1 MIRQYPMNLQLF
13 AEEKTEKATPK
24 RRKDAREKGQV
35 LKSMELN
42 TTFILLS
49 AFLGIKFTG
58 PAAVKELERFL
69 ILFLDGTR
77 IPHDVITISLTREL
91 MIDAALSFGTV
102 MVPFCLIVL
111 LAGLA
116 INYVQV
122 GFLFSS
128 KAMGFK
134 FNRLNLLEGLKRMV
148 SSKSFVQ
155 LLKAIIKTAIIG
167 YTVYKEFMKSLASIP
182 GLMGNDLLT
191 GISYIIEG
199 IFNIAFNACIAF
211 AILSVLDYL
220 YQWWEHE
227 KELRMSKQEIK
238 DEYKQM
244 EGDPQLKGK
253 IREKQRQI
261 AMSRMMQQVPKADVV
276 ITNPTHFAVALLYE
290 EADEKAPVVVA
301 KGQDYMA
308 LRIRKIAREHNV
320 HIVENR
326 PLARSLYQSTEVG
339 KEIPL
344 EMYKAV
350 AEILAYVYRMK
361 KNL

>member
-1 MIRQYPMNLQLF
+1 MNLQLF

-24 RRKDAREKGQV
+24 KRRDAREKGQV
-35 LKSMELN
+35 LRSMELN

-49 AFLGIKFTG
+49 AFLGIKLTG
-58 PAAVKELERFL
+58 PIAVKELKRFL
-69 ILFLDGTR
+69 TLFLNGTKIR
-77 IPHDVITISLTREL
+77 DEMITISLTREL
-91 MIDAALSFGTV
+91 MVDAVISFGLV
-102 MVPFCLIVL
+102 MLPLCLIVV

-134 FNRLNLLEGLKRMV
+134 FNRLNPLEGMKRII
-148 SSKSFVQ
+148 SIKGLVQ
-155 LLKAIIKTAIIG
+155 LLKAIIKIAIIG
-167 YTVYKEFMKSLASIP
+167 YAVYKEFMKSLVSIP
-182 GLMGNDLLT
+182 GLMGQDILS
-191 GISYIIEG
+191 GISYIVEG
-199 IFNIAFNACIAF
+199 IFNIAFNACMAF

-244 EGDPQLKGK
+244 EGDPQIRGK

-290 EADEKAPVVVA
+290 ESDERAPVVVA
-301 KGQDYMA
+301 KGQDYIA
-308 LRIRKIAREHNV
+308 LRIRKTAQEHKV
-320 HIVENR
+320 HIVENK

-339 KEIPL
+339 NEIPL

-350 AEILAYVYRMK
+350 AEILAYVYRLK